1 MNFPIMTDEFFQNPY
16 PSYERMRAIH
26 PLYKHAS
33 GKYPGWYVTGY
44 EEALNIL
51 KDARFQNR
59 SPLPPT
65 ASKYEGL
72 KNSQNHMMLFKNPPE
87 HTRLRTLV
95 GQAFSQ
101 RAIEKYRTFIEETA
115 HTLLKDSKKTGKL
128 DVVTDFAFPLASLV
142 IAKILG
148 IPEKDRQAFRD
159 WAFILIQGID
169 LTRTRFVLTEAN
181 DTIVRLSSYFREF
194 IQERKQRPQD
204 DLVSLLTQTSE
215 TENGLTDDEIISTC
229 ILLLIAGHETT
240 VNLLSNAMVGLL
252 HHPDQLAA
260 LKANPSL
267 IETAVEEF
275 LRYESPTQMTARMA
289 SEDIE
294 LNGCLIQKGEQ
305 VYVLL
310 GAANRDPRKFLN
322 PEKLDI
328 TRNPNPHLAFG
339 YGTHFC
345 LGSTLA
351 RMEARL
357 ALPALLNEI
366 PNFELD
372 SKNLPWRNLVGFRS
386 LENLPI
392 IFK

>member
-1 MNFPIMTDEFFQNPY
+1 MSFPMMTEEFFQNPY
-16 PSYERMRAIH
+16 RTYEQMRSIH
-26 PLYKHAS
+26 PLYKQSS

-44 EEALNIL
+44 QEAVHIL
-51 KDARFQNR
+51 KDTRFQNR
-59 SPLPPT
+59 SPLPPKT
-65 ASKYEGL
+65 NKYEGL
-72 KNSQNHMMLFKNPPE
+72 RNSQNHMMLFKNPPE
-87 HTRLRTLV
+87 HTRLRGLV
-95 GQAFSQ
+95 GQAFSL
-101 RAIEKYRTFIEETA
+101 REIEKYRSFIKETV
-115 HTLLKDSKKTGKL
+115 HILLNHSKKTGKL
-128 DVVTDFAFPLASLV
+128 DVVTDFAFPLASLI

-148 IPEKDRQAFRD
+148 IPEKDCQAFRD

-204 DLVSLLTQTSE
+204 DLVSLLTQPSGTG
-215 TENGLTDDEIISTC
+215 NCLTDEEIISTC

-240 VNLLSNAMVGLL
+240 VNLLSNSIVALF

-267 IETAVEEF
+267 METAVEEF
-275 LRYESPTQMTARMA
+275 LRYESPTQMTARVA
-289 SEDIE
+289 SEDMK
-294 LNGCLIQKGEQ
+294 LNDCLIQQGEQ
-305 VYVLL
+305 IYILL
-310 GAANRDPRKFLN
+310 GAANRDPQVFTN

-328 TRNPNPHLAFG
+328 TRDPNPHLAFG

-357 ALPALLNEI
+357 ALPALLDEI

-372 SKNLPWRNLVGFRS
+372 STNLPWRNLIGFRS
-386 LENLPI
+386 LEKLPVI
-392 IFK
+392 LK